1 MSKVLNTLGMCACA
15 RKISYGE
22 TLIKDIKN
30 KKVYFVVVASD
41 ASDNSKKKIIDKC
54 NYYKCGYNICL
65 SKESISKAIGRA
77 DLVSAV
83 GIKDY
88 NLVKKVK
95 ENIEREGGSS
105 EEKQQ

>member
-1 MSKVLNTLGMCACA
+1 MNKILSTLGICACA

-22 TLIKDIKN
+22 TLLKDIKS
-30 KKVYFVVVASD
+30 KKVYFVVVATD
-41 ASDNSKKKIIDKC
+41 ASDNSKKKMIDKC
-54 NYYKCGYNICL
+54 TYYKCEYRICL
-65 SKESISKAIGRA
+65 DKESITKSIGRV

-88 NLVKKVK
+88 NLVKKLK

-105 EEKQQ
+105 EEKQ

>member
-1 MSKVLNTLGMCACA
+1 MNKALNTLGICACA

-22 TLIKDIKN
+22 TLLKDIKS
-30 KKVYFVVVASD
+30 KKVYCVVVASD

-54 NYYKCGYNICL
+54 TYYKCEYVICFD
-65 SKESISKAIGRA
+65 KDSITKSIGRI

-88 NLVKKVK
+88 NLVKKFR
-95 ENIEREGGSS
+95 ENIERDGGSS
-105 EEKQQ
+105 EEKQ

>member
-1 MSKVLNTLGMCACA
+1 MNKVLNTLGICACA

-22 TLIKDIKN
+22 TLLKEIKS

-41 ASDNSKKKIIDKC
+41 ASDNSKKRIIDKC
-54 NYYKCGYNICL
+54 IYYKCEYVVYL
-65 SKESISKAIGRA
+65 SKESITKSIGRV

-88 NLVKKVK
+88 NLVKKLK
-95 ENIEREGGSS
+95 ENIEGEGGLS
-105 EEKQQ
+105 EEK

>member
-1 MSKVLNTLGMCACA
+1 VNKILSTLGMCACA

-22 TLIKDIKN
+22 TLLKEIKSN
-30 KKVYFVVVASD
+30 KVYFVVVASD
-41 ASDNSKKKIIDKC
+41 ASDNSKKRIIDKC
-54 NYYKCGYNICL
+54 TYYKCEYAICL
-65 SKESISKAIGRA
+65 DKDSITKSIGRV

-88 NLVKKVK
+88 NLVKKLK

-105 EEKQQ
+105 EEKQ

>member
-1 MSKVLNTLGMCACA
+1 MNKALNTLGLCACA

-22 TLIKDIKN
+22 TLLKDIKN

-54 NYYKCGYNICL
+54 NYYNCKYAVCL
-65 SKESISKAIGRA
+65 DKDSITKSIGRV

-88 NLVKKVK
+88 NLVKKLK
-95 ENIEREGGSS
+95 ENIEREGGSN
-105 EEKQQ
+105 EEKQ

>member
-1 MSKVLNTLGMCACA
+1 MNKALNTLGICACS

-22 TLIKDIKN
+22 TLLKEIKN
-30 KKVYFVVVASD
+30 KKIYLVVVASD

-54 NYYKCGYNICL
+54 NYYNCDYIICL
-65 SKESISKAIGRA
+65 DKESITKSMGRV

-88 NLVKKVK
+88 NLVKKFK

-105 EEKQQ
+105 EEKQ

>member
-1 MSKVLNTLGMCACA
+1 VNKSLNTLGICACA

-22 TLIKDIKN
+22 TLLKDIKS
-30 KKVYFVVVASD
+30 KKIYFVVVARD

-54 NYYKCGYNICL
+54 TFYKCEYVVCFD
-65 SKESISKAIGRA
+65 KESITKSIGRV

-88 NLVKKVK
+88 NLVKKLK

-105 EEKQQ
+105 EEKQ